1 MESDQFKIHKI
12 DSPNDNGISFKL
24 CQVDFDEG
32 ETLKDEI
39 NTQLF
44 NVIWMQEGKTDY
56 QIDFNNYQVSSE
68 SIFFLTPGQIF
79 KVNSESVLKG
89 YRLAF
94 SQDFYCIETH
104 SKETACNGVLF
115 NNIYETPFIEPGS
128 SGLELKEILNKMFTE
143 FENPGV
149 ASNEMILAYLR
160 LFLVYCT
167 RIKARMITG
176 IGQSGSPG
184 DHNISQKFS
193 QLVEKNFRELHSVS
207 DYADLLNISPKSLSK
222 QLTKRSGVSPL
233 ELIRERI
240 ILEAKRELHYTDKSV
255 KEIAYDLGFEDPA
268 YFNRFFKKAARIT
281 PSIFKKSQIY

>member
-1 MESDQFKIHKI
+1 MESDQFKIYKI

-24 CQVDFDEG
+24 CQVDFDKA

-44 NVIWMQEGKTDY
+44 NVIWMQKGSSNY
-56 QIDFNNYQVSSE
+56 QIDFNNYQISSE
-68 SIFFLTPGQIF
+68 SIFFLAPGQIF
-79 KVNSESVLKG
+79 KVNSESVRKG

-104 SKETACNGVLF
+104 AKETACNGILF
-115 NNIYETPFIEPGS
+115 NNIYETPFIVPGD
-128 SGLELKEILNKMFTE
+128 SGPELKDILNKMFIE

-149 ASNEMILAYLR
+149 ASREMILAYLR

-167 RIKARMITG
+167 RIKAEKVNVSG
-176 IGQSGSPG
+176 IPG
-184 DHNISQKFS
+184 NHNISQKFS
-193 QLVEKNFRELHSVS
+193 QLVEKNFRELHSVNE
-207 DYADLLNISPKSLSK
+207 YADLLNISPKSLSK
-222 QLTKRSGVSPL
+222 QLTKRSGVSPI

-268 YFNRFFKKAARIT
+268 YFNRFFKKAAQIT
-281 PSIFKKSQIY
+281 PRIFKKSNIY